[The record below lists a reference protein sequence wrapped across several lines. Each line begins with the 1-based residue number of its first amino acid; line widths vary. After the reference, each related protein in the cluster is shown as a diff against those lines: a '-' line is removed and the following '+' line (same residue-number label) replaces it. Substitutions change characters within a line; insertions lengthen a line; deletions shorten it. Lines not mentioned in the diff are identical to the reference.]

1 MVIYDGERLCV
12 QLTKGKDFRV
22 VLEIAKESEYSEYLS
37 NVGIYCL
44 PPTRRNALKL
54 FEAGYPFDESAKIFL
69 NKKIQHEKETC
80 IKNEE
85 NSTYKIPDGLYPFQK
100 EGVKQLLSDDKNYL
114 LADEMG
120 LGKTVQACVYLAL
133 KENSLPALVI
143 CPASLKLNWAR
154 EVEKWSG
161 VKTYII
167 SGRMPERL
175 SDEFLKKYP
184 VWIVNYDIL
193 GSEDKAE
200 KEAELARQKE
210 CKKNKEPYKKKIL
223 KVYGWC
229 DEINNHNFNTII
241 ADEVQY
247 IAEPETIRSRAVQQI
262 CDNKAKKIFL
272 SGTPYETRT
281 SQFFT
286 CLNILN
292 KKLFPSRWAYL
303 MRYCDPI
310 KTYFGW
316 QFNGLSNADEL
327 HQKIS
332 RFMIRRLKKDVLT
345 QLPPKNRII
354 VPMAVSE
361 RERKQYNDVDADF
374 LDAISRGETNA
385 LQRLAQ
391 LKQASFEAKRNAVLQ
406 WIKDYLQINDKLV
419 VFVYHKATFDFML
432 DTFKGVSVGINGGTK
447 VEDRQKNID
456 RFQNDEKI
464 KLFVGQIKA
473 CGAGITLTASKA
485 TCFIEFG
492 QTCVEVEQAEDRVHR
507 IGQKADSVTA
517 YYLILEDSIDCDI
530 METLNAHNK
539 DMKKVL
545 NNEDDCEM
553 FNIGDMDKDILK
565 RYKERKGIK

>member
-1 MVIYDGERLCV
+1 MVIFDGERLCV

-22 VLEIAKESEYSEYLS
+22 VVDLMRQSEYLEYLS
-37 NVGIYCL
+37 NVGIACL
-44 PPTRRNALKL
+44 PPTRRNALRL
-54 FEAGYPFDESAKIFL
+54 FEAGYPFDESARIFL
-69 NKKIQHEKETC
+69 KDKSKKETTC
-80 IKNEE
+80 D
-85 NSTYKIPDGLYPFQK
+85 YKIPENLYSFQK
-100 EGVKQLLSDDKNYL
+100 EGVRQLLADDKNYL

-167 SGRMPERL
+167 GGRTPERL

-210 CKKNKEPYKKKIL
+210 CKKNEEPYKKKIL

-229 DEINNHNFNTII
+229 DEISSYNFNTII

-286 CLNILN
+286 CLHILN
-292 KKLFPSRWAYL
+292 EKTFPSRWAYL
-303 MRYCDPI
+303 MRYCNPV

-316 QFNGLSNADEL
+316 QFNGLSNAEEL
-327 HQKIS
+327 HRKIS
-332 RFMIRRLKKDVLT
+332 GFMIRRLKKDVLT
-345 QLPPKNRII
+345 QLPPKNRIV

-361 RERKQYNDVDADF
+361 RERKRYNDVDAEF
-374 LDAISRGETNA
+374 LSAIAHGETNA
-385 LQRLAQ
+385 LQRLAH

-406 WIKDYLQINDKLV
+406 WIKDYLQVNDKLV
-419 VFVYHKATFDFML
+419 VFVYHRSTFDFML
-432 DTFKGVSVGINGGTK
+432 DAFKGVSVGVNGSTK
-447 VEDRQKNID
+447 VEERQRNID
-456 RFQNDEKI
+456 IFQNDGKI

-492 QTCVEVEQAEDRVHR
+492 QTVVQMEQAEDRVHR

-517 YYLILEDSIDCDI
+517 YYLILEDSVDEDI
-530 METLNAHNK
+530 IETLNARNR
-539 DMKKVL
+539 DLKKVL
-545 NNEDDCEM
+545 NAEDDAVM
-553 FNIGDMDKDILK
+553 FDIADMDKDVLK
-565 RYKERKGIK
+565 KYKQRKGLK